1 MSEMTLDQTQLKA
14 IVKVALLELFQEN
27 RDAFTDLI
35 AEAIE
40 EIGLERAIAEGET
53 TEPVSRADIFNL
65 LEQKA

>member
-1 MSEMTLDQTQLKA
+1 MSDLTLDQTQLKA

-27 RDAFTDLI
+27 RDAFTELI
-35 AEAIE
+35 TEAIE
-40 EIGLERAIAEGET
+40 EIGLERAIVEGEA

>member
-1 MSEMTLDQTQLKA
+1 MSELTLDQTQLKA

-27 RDAFTDLI
+27 RGAFTELV

-40 EIGLERAIAEGET
+40 EIALERAIVEGEA
-53 TEPVSRADIFNL
+53 TERVSRADIFNL

>member
-1 MSEMTLDQTQLKA
+1 MSEMTSDQNQLKA

-40 EIGLERAIAEGET
+40 EIGLERAIGEGET
-53 TEPVSRADIFNL
+53 TEPVGRADIFNL